1 MKNLQKFASTFHLL
15 VCLLVT
21 AAIALAQATGGRA
34 SGTITDATNAAIPNA
49 TVTLTNDATGQ
60 TLTAQTNAVGAFN
73 FPNLPVGG
81 YTMKVTADGFKTSQG
96 ELQITLN
103 QESAVSLSLQPGN
116 VTDQVEVTATA
127 DAQLQT
133 DTSQNASSFNTRQS
147 LELPIFNNPYTLALL
162 SPNIVATSAGVVG
175 TGGTIGGTRPRG
187 NSFNIDGVNNDDPST
202 TGPSTKLILD
212 AIQEVTVL
220 KNSFNAEFGS
230 AAGGQFNTITMSG
243 TNTPHG
249 SLFSY
254 LQNEAFNA
262 DSSNGTRPKFRDHRF
277 GGTLGFPV
285 IKDKVFFFGAYQYD
299 RVNQSAVTSSY
310 LAPTVAGMQQIA
322 GLTVPVPPTLR
333 GLPEAVGTVSPF
345 VVNLLQDYLTLAPV
359 ATTTRTVL
367 GTPNIPFGL
376 VSLAVPAGSR
386 EHLMQAN
393 MDHTPNDK
401 NQFRYRF
408 SFERRNAEQP
418 GGGNAQFNNLQAYD
432 SRLFSATWVRVL
444 SPTVVNDA
452 RLSYRRI
459 SENYPIKNTN
469 LSAVPNL
476 VVTDLNLNFGP
487 NPILPQGAPANNSYQ
502 LTDAVSWM
510 HGNHTFKFGGEARR
524 QIYTQRFLQFAR
536 GYYDYASFDQ
546 LLQDLSPT
554 SNSSFRSTGSDGF
567 TGNQFKYAAFGQDD
581 WRVTSNLTFNLGLRY
596 EYSTL
601 PRDLNTQGLN
611 NIASVPGVIEFRP
624 PTTDKNNWG
633 PRVGVAYAPELKSRV
648 GKWLTGTRGQSAVR
662 AHFGVSYYENFY
674 NLVLTSLPPQ
684 FQQTLTPTLANT
696 VLGLDPLRPFLQSGG
711 IPNQLMPIT
720 DAATA
725 RSLTNALIPDQVS
738 PTSTSWSLSYQRE
751 IMPKTVVE
759 FRYLGTRGR
768 HLPVQSRLNAPAV
781 VDSAMLIP
789 TFLTTPD
796 VSQLASLPTL
806 GTVRATPGVN
816 ARPLASQGFS
826 TNLTSYQFAGASQYD
841 ATAISI
847 TRQFTKGLAFNGAYT
862 WSTTIDDSTV
872 ELNSSAIN
880 PRRAQDFFN
889 LRADRGRSALDI
901 PHRFAGS
908 FSYDVAY
915 FESAN
920 NKVLRHAFGGWQVHG
935 IFQAQSGQP
944 ITALSGVDSNF
955 NRDSAGDRTIFN
967 AAGIAGTS
975 SGVTAIDAAGNF
987 VAMGNNATVAYV
999 ANNPSAQ
1006 YIIAGLGARATAGR
1020 NTLRTNGFSRTDMNL
1035 TKMFRFGERGQH
1047 VRFGAEFFDLF
1058 NQQPRTVAGVGALTS
1073 AFATAGNTFFNNY
1086 NVGTYTGRQIQLRA
1100 KLVF

>member
-1 MKNLQKFASTFHLL
+1 MKKLHKFASLLFLL
-15 VCLLVT
+15 VI
-21 AAIALAQATGGRA
+21 AASAFAQATGGRA
-34 SGTITDATNAAIPNA
+34 SGIVTDATNAAIPNA

-60 TLTAQTNAVGAFN
+60 TLTAQTTSAGAFH

-81 YTMKVTADGFKTSQG
+81 YTMKVTADGFKTTQG

-103 QESAVSLSLQPGN
+103 QESAVNLSLQPGN

-133 DTSQNASSFNTRQS
+133 DTSQVASSYNSQQS
-147 LELPIFNNPYTLALL
+147 LNLPIFNNPYTLALL
-162 SPNIVATSAGVVG
+162 SPNVVATSTGVVG

-187 NSFNIDGVNNDDPST
+187 NSFNIDGVNNDDPSV

-212 AIQEVTVL
+212 AIQEFTVL
-220 KNSFNAEFGS
+220 KNNFNAEFGS

-254 LQNEAFNA
+254 LQNEGLNA
-262 DSSNGTRPKFRDHRF
+262 NSSNGTRPYFRDHRF
-277 GGTLGFPV
+277 GGTIGFPV
-285 IKDKVFFFGAYQYD
+285 IKDKLFFFSAYQYD
-299 RVNQSAVTSSY
+299 RVNQSAVTSTY
-310 LAPTVAGMQQIA
+310 LAPTQAGLQQIA
-322 GLTVPVPPTLR
+322 TL
-333 GLPEAVGTVSPF
+333 GSASPY
-345 VVNLLQDYLTLAPV
+345 VVNALQEHLTLAPT

-386 EHLMQAN
+386 EHLMQTN
-393 MDHTPNDK
+393 IDHTPNDK

-408 SFERRNAEQP
+408 SFERRSAEQP
-418 GGGNAQFNNLQAYD
+418 GGGSAQFNNLQAYD
-432 SRLFSATWVRVL
+432 SRLFSATWVRVF
-444 SPTVVNDA
+444 SPTIVNDA
-452 RLSYRRI
+452 RLAYRRI
-459 SENYPIKNTN
+459 GENYPIKNAS

-476 VVTDLNLNFGP
+476 VVTDLNLNLGP
-487 NPILPQGAPANNSYQ
+487 NTVLPQGAPANSSYQ
-502 LTDAVSWM
+502 LADSLSWM
-510 HGNHTFKFGGEARR
+510 RGKHTFKFGGELRQ

-546 LLQDLSPT
+546 LLQDQAPI

-581 WRVTSNLTFNLGLRY
+581 WKVTPNLTFNVGLRY

-601 PRDLNTQGLN
+601 PRDLAVQELN
-611 NIASVPGVIEFRP
+611 AIASVLGVIEFRR

-633 PRVGVAYAPELKSRV
+633 PRVGFAYAPELKSRV
-648 GKWLTGTRGQSAVR
+648 GKWLTGERGQSAVR

-696 VLGLDPLRPFLQSGG
+696 VFGLDPLRPFLQSGG
-711 IPNQLMPIT
+711 IPNQLMPLT
-720 DAATA
+720 DAASA
-725 RSLTNALIPDQVS
+725 RALTNALIPDQVS
-738 PTSTSWSLSYQRE
+738 PRSNSWSLSYQRE
-751 IMPKTVVE
+751 LAPKMVLE
-759 FRYLGTRGR
+759 LRYLGTRGS

-781 VDSAMLIP
+781 VDSAMVIP

-796 VSQLASLPTL
+796 ASQLTGLPTL
-806 GTVRATPGVN
+806 GTLRTTPGVN
-816 ARPLASQGFS
+816 ARPLASNGFA

-841 ATAISI
+841 AASVSV
-847 TRQFTKGLAFNGAYT
+847 TRQFTQGLSFNWAYT

-889 LRADRGRSALDI
+889 LRAERGRSALDI
-901 PHRFAGS
+901 PHRFASS

-915 FESAN
+915 FEAAN
-920 NKVLRHAFGGWQVHG
+920 NKVLRYAFGGWQVHG
-935 IFQAQSGQP
+935 ILQAQTGQP
-944 ITALSGVDSNF
+944 ITVLSGIDSNF

-967 AAGIAGTS
+967 PAGFVGS
-975 SGVTAIDAAGNF
+975 SIGVTPIDVNGNT

-999 ANNPSAQ
+999 ANNPNAQ
-1006 YIIAGLGARATAGR
+1006 YIVAGLGARPTAGR
-1020 NTLRTNGFSRTDMNL
+1020 NTLRTNGFSRADVNL
-1035 TKMFRFGERGQH
+1035 TKLFRFGERGQH
-1047 VRFGAEFFDLF
+1047 VRFGAEFFDVF
-1058 NQQPRTVAGVGALTS
+1058 NQQPRTVAGIGALTG
-1073 AFATAGNTFFNNY
+1073 AFATAGNPFFNNY
-1086 NVGTYTGRQIQLRA
+1086 NTGTYPGRQIQLRA